1 MDILKYRRNVYSH
14 NGEDGVLE
22 YILKHL
28 GLEKN
33 GTCHE
38 MGSYHN
44 TLRLV
49 KQCGY
54 RYLAAPEKDMDVFC
68 PDEIENWHGAKVVI
82 LKVDKSVPSWL
93 STEDKQV
100 EGYTFVCTTGNWFF
114 VRDDLNFPIESNQVE
129 FPWWLDYD
137 AKVRI
142 IQLTR
147 ILATFKEDEL
157 DQVCQELPKYTRGLK
172 LGYVNEYTPF
182 PKSSD

>member
-22 YILKHL
+22 YILKQL

-49 KQCGY
+49 KECGY
-54 RYLAAPEKDMDVFC
+54 KYLAKPEKDMDVFC
-68 PDEIENWHGAKVVI
+68 PDEFENWHGAKVVI

-93 STEDKQV
+93 EDKEV

-114 VRDDLNFPIESNQVE
+114 VRNDLSFPIETKQVE
-129 FPWWLDYD
+129 FPWWLEHN

-142 IQLTR
+142 VQLTR
-147 ILATFKEDEL
+147 ILATFKEHEL

>member
-1 MDILKYRRNVYSH
+1 MLKYRRNVYSH

-22 YILKHL
+22 YILKYL

-49 KQCGY
+49 KECGY
-54 RYLAAPEKDMDVFC
+54 KYLAAPEKDMDVFC

-114 VRDDLNFPIESNQVE
+114 VRDDLNFPLQTNQVE

-137 AKVRI
+137 TKLRVV
-142 IQLTR
+142 QLAR
-147 ILATFKEDEL
+147 ILSNFKEEEL
-157 DQVCQELPKYTRGLK
+157 DQVCRELPKYTRGLK
-172 LGYVNEYTPF
+172 LEYVNEYTLF

>member
-22 YILKHL
+22 YILKKL

-38 MGSYHN
+38 TGSYHN

-49 KQCGY
+49 KECGY
-54 RYLAAPEKDMDVFC
+54 RYLTAPENYMDVFC
-68 PDEIENWHGAKVVI
+68 PDEFENWYRAKVVI
-82 LKVDKSVPSWL
+82 LRVDKSIPSWL
-93 STEDKQV
+93 QDKQV
-100 EGYTFVCTTGNWFF
+100 EGYTFVCTTGSWFF
-114 VRDDLNFPIESNQVE
+114 VRDDLNFPVENKQVE
-129 FPWWLDYD
+129 FPWWLDND
-137 AKVRI
+137 TKLRVV
-142 IQLTR
+142 QLTR

-157 DQVCQELPKYTRGLK
+157 EQVCQELPKYTRGLK

-182 PKSSD
+182 PKSSG

>member
-28 GLEKN
+28 NLEKN

-49 KQCGY
+49 KECGY
-54 RYLAAPEKDMDVFC
+54 KYLAKPEKDMDVFC
-68 PDEIENWHGAKVVI
+68 PDELENWHGAKVVI

-114 VRDDLNFPIESNQVE
+114 VRNDLNFTPETKQVE

-137 AKVRI
+137 AKTRI

-147 ILATFKEDEL
+147 ILATFNEEEL
-157 DQVCQELPKYTRGLK
+157 DQVCRELPKYTRGLK
-172 LGYVNEYTPF
+172 LGYVNEYTLF